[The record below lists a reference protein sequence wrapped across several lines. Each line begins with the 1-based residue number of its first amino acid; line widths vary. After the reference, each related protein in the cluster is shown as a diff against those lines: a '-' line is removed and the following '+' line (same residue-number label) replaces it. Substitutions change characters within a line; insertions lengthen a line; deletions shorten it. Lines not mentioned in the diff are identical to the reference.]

1 MARMNRADVV
11 IVGGGFVGMAA
22 AAALSNGR
30 RRIVVLEARAGADP
44 RFRGE
49 LIHPPG
55 VQVLAGLGLLEPLI
69 QTGGVPVSGF
79 AVVLDQARPSRVLRY
94 DEVPRG
100 ATRGLAIAHQDMVA
114 SLRREAM
121 KRPGVEFHA
130 GQRVEGL
137 LHDQGRIAGV
147 FTARGD
153 EVRADLTI
161 VAEGRHSRLR
171 RALGFAEE
179 TSLLSFTAALLVE
192 GARLPYPDFGHVFL
206 GTWGPILAYHIGAQR
221 IRMCVDLPV
230 TAGKGQTAV
239 QRFLTS
245 ETAPSVPEPLR
256 GDLLRALREGPVEM
270 CANHAIYTQ
279 RCTAPGVALVGDS
292 GGCSHPLTATGMTI
306 GLNDIRVLADELD
319 QGGPTDAALARYQ
332 RRRYAFVRA
341 REILAQGMYD
351 VFRGGDVGARA
362 LRSGLFRYWGG
373 SPRARAT
380 SLALLSGHE
389 SHMLSFVA
397 EYLNVV
403 GQSAASVLEDDLDT
417 PGIRGRTAAL
427 RGLLRTAYIELER
440 TATMVYKDVQ
450 GRRTPQPIEL
460 SASARGPSAPRPATS
475 EPETRFET

>member
-1 MARMNRADVV
+1 
-11 IVGGGFVGMAA
+11 
-22 AAALSNGR
+22 
-30 RRIVVLEARAGADP
+30 
-44 RFRGE
+44 
-49 LIHPPG
+49 
-55 VQVLAGLGLLEPLI
+55 
-69 QTGGVPVSGF
+69 VPVAGF

-94 DEVPRG
+94 DEVPHG
-100 ATRGLAIAHQDMVA
+100 AARGLAIAHQDMVA
-114 SLRREAM
+114 SLRREVV

-161 VAEGRHSRLR
+161 VAEGRHSKLR

-179 TSLLSFTAALLVE
+179 TQLLSFTAALLVE
-192 GARLPYPDFGHVFL
+192 GARLPYSDFGHVFL
-206 GTWGPILAYHIGAQR
+206 GTWGPILAYHIGSQR
-221 IRMCVDLPV
+221 VRMCVDLPV
-230 TAGKGQTAV
+230 TAGKGQSAV
-239 QRFLTS
+239 QHFLTS
-245 ETAPSVPEPLR
+245 EDAPNVPEPLR
-256 GDLLRALREGPVEM
+256 GHLLRTLREGPVEM

-306 GLNDIRVLADELD
+306 GLNDIRVLTDELD

-389 SHMLSFVA
+389 SDMLSFVS

-403 GQSAASVLEDDLDT
+403 GQSAASVLSDELET

-440 TATMVYKDVQ
+440 TVTMVYKDVQ
-450 GRRTPQPIEL
+450 GRRTPQPIVL
-460 SASARGPSAPRPATS
+460 SAPARRASAPRPATS